1 MNKILWMNHQ
11 LNQII
16 WGWAGV
22 LALTVTAL
30 WLLFRLRHLLVFH
43 PFRLAADLLDSMK
56 GRQGKQRRRL
66 LYTALAG
73 TLGTGSIAGAASA
86 LALGGPGSLF
96 WIMISGVL
104 GMGLK
109 YAETT
114 LACAYQHP
122 DGKGGW
128 IGGAMILLG
137 EKKKQVF
144 LSVCFCLCCLFAA
157 LGVGCMAPAGAII
170 SAARGFS
177 LSPSF
182 TAGTVALLLW
192 LSLSGK
198 GKRIQAINSFLV
210 PLACICYVSACLVI
224 LSVYHERLAGV
235 ISAVFSSA
243 LDPAAFIGGTGG
255 FVVSRAMHYG
265 FTRGIFSHEAGMGS
279 SPLAYASK
287 QCDEPVLL
295 GFIGIIE
302 VFFDTFVITTIS
314 ALVLLCFF
322 SDGVFFTSDGTML
335 MQECFTS
342 CFGAPGSF
350 LFAWMIFLFAF
361 PTMLGWYY
369 YASRCLD
376 YLFEGTAV
384 KGAYRLLFVGVL
396 YFSSML
402 KTDAVWEISDTLN
415 GCMLLCNLYVLWL
428 FQKECVRISK
438 EYLQRRA
445 KQR

>member
-1 MNKILWMNHQ
+1 M
-11 LNQII
+11 
-16 WGWAGV
+16 
-22 LALTVTAL
+22 
-30 WLLFRLRHLLVFH
+30 
-43 PFRLAADLLDSMK
+43 
-56 GRQGKQRRRL
+56 
-66 LYTALAG
+66 
-73 TLGTGSIAGAASA
+73 
-86 LALGGPGSLF
+86 
-96 WIMISGVL
+96 
-104 GMGLK
+104 
-109 YAETT
+109 
-114 LACAYQHP
+114 
-122 DGKGGW
+122 
-128 IGGAMILLG
+128 
-137 EKKKQVF
+137 
-144 LSVCFCLCCLFAA
+144 
-157 LGVGCMAPAGAII
+157 
-170 SAARGFS
+170 
-177 LSPSF
+177 
-182 TAGTVALLLW
+182 ALLLW

-342 CFGAPGSF
+342 FFGAPGSF
-350 LFAWMIFLFAF
+350 LFA
-361 PTMLGWYY
+361 
-369 YASRCLD
+369 LD
-376 YLFEGTAV
+376 DLSV
-384 KGAYRLLFVGVL
+384 C
-396 YFSSML
+396 FSH
-402 KTDAVWEISDTLN
+402 DAGLV
-415 GCMLLCNLYVLWL
+415 LLCEPVPGLSV
-428 FQKECVRISK
+428 
-438 EYLQRRA
+438 
-445 KQR
+445 

>member
-1 MNKILWMNHQ
+1 M
-11 LNQII
+11 
-16 WGWAGV
+16 
-22 LALTVTAL
+22 
-30 WLLFRLRHLLVFH
+30 
-43 PFRLAADLLDSMK
+43 
-56 GRQGKQRRRL
+56 
-66 LYTALAG
+66 
-73 TLGTGSIAGAASA
+73 
-86 LALGGPGSLF
+86 
-96 WIMISGVL
+96 
-104 GMGLK
+104 
-109 YAETT
+109 
-114 LACAYQHP
+114 
-122 DGKGGW
+122 
-128 IGGAMILLG
+128 
-137 EKKKQVF
+137 
-144 LSVCFCLCCLFAA
+144 
-157 LGVGCMAPAGAII
+157 
-170 SAARGFS
+170 
-177 LSPSF
+177 
-182 TAGTVALLLW
+182 ALLLW

-198 GKRIQAINSFLV
+198 GKRIQAINSLLV

-342 CFGAPGSF
+342 FFGAPGSF

-428 FQKECVRISK
+428 FQKECVRLSK

-445 KQR
+445 KRDDMLCYRPSFLLCLSYDKKTRRDGMPVLNGIDISNYQRGLDVRTIKADFVIVKASEGIGYEDPSCHTFAKAALSSKKKLGLYHFARPGKENPAVQGGRVVPAHLQAIHREGNPGTGLGGGRNRQCEMGEAVAG